1 MSSDLAPPGMFLV
14 IEGTDGS
21 GKGTQSRILSETLS
35 VPHVSTGEALR
46 EAVRANSP
54 LGQQV
59 RQQMNSGSFVSDAVV
74 SEIVAERIRAG
85 DCRQGFILDGFP
97 RTLSQAETLGELLK
111 EIEFAEPL
119 VFNLGVDDGHL
130 EARICG
136 RLTCPICQEIYN
148 SLSHGPKVSGRCDRC
163 GGVLEV
169 RADDSK
175 SVFQGRIAD
184 FRVQTEPLVSYYRSR
199 GFVVDIPGDGDIG
212 AVGAEILA
220 SMNGRWVRANG
231 SSV

>member
-1 MSSDLAPPGMFLV
+1 MALEWHGRAVRLRRHLFVDRCGRRDGHGAADRSAVGNAALRWIFGAARSKNSRETWVSRPLV
-14 IEGTDGS
+14 IVFMGPPGS

-35 VPHVSTGEALR
+35 VLHVSTGEALR

-85 DCRQGFILDGFP
+85 DCKQGFILDGFP
-97 RTLSQAETLGELLK
+97 RTLPQAETLGELLK

-119 VFNLGVDDGHL
+119 VFNLGVDAGHL

-136 RLTCPICQEIYN
+136 RL
-148 SLSHGPKVSGRCDRC
+148 
-163 GGVLEV
+163 
-169 RADDSK
+169 
-175 SVFQGRIAD
+175 
-184 FRVQTEPLVSYYRSR
+184 
-199 GFVVDIPGDGDIG
+199 
-212 AVGAEILA
+212 
-220 SMNGRWVRANG
+220 
-231 SSV
+231 